1 MVFMVDKDRIGA
13 TKKLPS
19 LTTGIVARTAVML
32 LVPLLKSVS
41 LHQLIHYL
49 SRMHFYAVGGAT
61 QHKTILPSKTNLSP
75 AQERLENAA
84 DAVNR
89 MQEGSSKIRSRQFVL
104 RLWLGPNQS

>member
-1 MVFMVDKDRIGA
+1 MVFMVDKDRISA
-13 TKKLPS
+13 TTKTPKFYYAHCGSYGCMRLLP
-19 LTTGIVARTAVML
+19 LF
-32 LVPLLKSVS
+32 
-41 LHQLIHYL
+41 HYL

-89 MQEGSSKIRSRQFVL
+89 MQEGRSKIRSRQFVL